1 VWGEALPQRNGTSAR
16 PQLMGGLV
24 KSGRDPV
31 RFGFHFILRLGYFIF
46 LLNPDCISIILDH
59 KFLYVLATLGS
70 IVI

>member
-1 VWGEALPQRNGTSAR
+1 VGGGFAAAQRHERAAATD
-16 PQLMGGLV
+16 GGLV
-24 KSGRDPV
+24 KLGRDPV